1 MKKKRSMMGT
11 LGRIIIKSH
20 TILVHKTQDILHLLL
35 LSMDLTKQQV
45 KLIFFDKKVF
55 Y

>member
-20 TILVHKTQDILHLLL
+20 TIRTGSQNSGYFAFIIALHGSHKTASKTNFL
-35 LSMDLTKQQV
+35 
-45 KLIFFDKKVF
+45 
-55 Y
+55 